1 MTTELLGIILAVASI
16 AIAILIYFLQR
27 NIRYPGALTF
37 AFIEMRRVMNSTPQ
51 SYSELSLRYNDYK
64 IEEDLYYIKFIFYND
79 KSYDYSIGDD
89 ETPLRVNLPEGYK
102 WVDARIV
109 DSSEDVQ
116 ANIIN
121 KDDNSIFLRFNLL
134 RKNDRIEVDGLIESK
149 SRITLKDFVD
159 DIIVYHRIPNV
170 SPVKKKSILDE
181 LGYKREK
188 YKTTVFGIILVC
200 YLLLLL
206 NALFIHPT
214 NPLRF
219 QEIESGVVHSM
230 YVDRKGEIVYHDGF
244 FIWNY
249 SDSISK
255 EDFVEKYEP
264 FCAPATIQKSDYIYI
279 PLFSTWFILFFIFGG
294 WSFSSVFKTK
304 KIMKMLNMKY
314 T

>member
-1 MTTELLGIILAVASI
+1 MTKELLSIILAVASI

-51 SYSELSLRYNDYK
+51 NYCELSLKYNDYE
-64 IEEDLYYIKFIFYND
+64 IEEDLYYIKFIIYND
-79 KSYDYSIGDD
+79 RSYDYSIGDD
-89 ETPLRVNLPEGYK
+89 ATPLKVNLPEGYK

-109 DSSEDVQ
+109 GCSEDVQ

-121 KDDNSIFLRFNLL
+121 KDDNGIFLKFNLL

-149 SRITLKDFVD
+149 SRITLKDFAD
-159 DIIVYHRIPNV
+159 DIVVYHRIPNV
-170 SPVKKKSILDE
+170 SPVMKKTILDE

-188 YKTTVFGIILVC
+188 YKISILGIPLII

-206 NALFIHPT
+206 NALLIHPT

-219 QEIESGVVHSM
+219 QEIESGLVHSM
-230 YVDRKGEIVYHDGF
+230 YVDDKGKIVYRDGIF
-244 FIWNY
+244 TWSY

-264 FCAPATIQKSDYIYI
+264 FCTPATIQKSDYIYI
-279 PLFSTWFILFFIFGG
+279 PLLSLWFIIFFIMFVG
-294 WSFSSVFKTK
+294 SYSSVFKTK
-304 KIMKMLNMKY
+304 KIMKMLNKEY
-314 T
+314 I